1 MHERSILSNG
11 LRVLTSAMPHTRSV
25 SVGVFVGAGSRY
37 EHDAIAGASHFLEH
51 MLFKGS
57 PKRPQPQLI
66 SGAIEGVGGVINA
79 STDRE
84 VTTYWTKTPA
94 NHFGLAMDVL
104 ADMVRRPLLPPDE
117 YERERGV
124 ILEELAMTYDQPDAY
139 ADLLIDQTLWP
150 DQPMGRDIGGTP
162 ESVRAMPLAAVA
174 EYHARQY
181 IPANAVVAVA
191 GNVTH
196 EQAVAEAEALLG
208 DWAGGDP
215 LAPYRVE
222 ASAPG
227 ARVVIAQKRTNQAH
241 VALAL
246 EGVPGDDPARYA
258 VDILSTALGDGMTSR
273 LFVELRERQ
282 GLVYEIFSC
291 ASHYR
296 DCGALS
302 VYFGSDPKK
311 VDDAIG
317 AVLSELDRLRQ
328 GLDAEE
334 LRRVVEYSTG
344 RMMLR
349 LEDTRSAM
357 AWLGAQEL
365 LHGETRTPEEVA
377 AEVRALTPDDIRR
390 AAERCLLPNACKLAV
405 VGPYRSQ
412 ARFQRLLAA

>member
-1 MHERSILSNG
+1 
-11 LRVLTSAMPHTRSV
+11 
-25 SVGVFVGAGSRY
+25 
-37 EHDAIAGASHFLEH
+37 
-51 MLFKGS
+51 
-57 PKRPQPQLI
+57 
-66 SGAIEGVGGVINA
+66 
-79 STDRE
+79 
-84 VTTYWTKTPA
+84 
-94 NHFGLAMDVL
+94 
-104 ADMVRRPLLPPDE
+104 
-117 YERERGV
+117 
-124 ILEELAMTYDQPDAY
+124 MTYDQPDAY

-196 EQAVAEAEALLG
+196 EQAVAEVEALFG
-208 DWAGGDP
+208 DWVGGDP
-215 LAPYRVE
+215 LAPYPVE

-246 EGVPGDDPARYA
+246 EGVPGNDPARYA

-317 AVLSELDRLRQ
+317 AVLGELDRLRQ

-344 RMMLR
+344 RMLLR

-377 AEVRALTPDDIRR
+377 AEVRVLTPDDVRR
-390 AAERCLLPNACKLAV
+390 AAERCLLPNECKLAV